1 MKPEELNFRIP
12 GFEPLF
18 CLDELVFYDRIFE
31 RAIHETNR
39 RLERG
44 IIEVYQGPR
53 DAPHVRLATMPVKD
67 AILKFGIDMGRR
79 R

>member
-12 GFEPLF
+12 GFEHLF
-18 CLDELVFYDRIFE
+18 CLDELVFYDDIFE
-31 RAIHETNR
+31 QAIRETNR

-53 DAPHVRLATMPVKD
+53 DAPHVRLARMPVSD
-67 AILKFGIDMGRR
+67 ALLKFGIVGRR